1 MVLQLLE
8 AGMMLLKLNH
18 RHSVKVMMI
27 GKEKGKVLNQEE
39 LLISIIGAAPKT
51 QASMRIV
58 VDLSVT
64 RKNQHNWASSR
75 LSKEHRQN
83 KGHHLLIQ
91 VHSEVY
97 RVLHHKTQIVL
108 VMVMLILIQ
117 TRGKQVL
124 NQMHGMASVKKVVS
138 VVDGHQLLLQ
148 LVTIKVQD
156 MMLMEVD
163 HMILMEMLKNRRE
176 L

>member
-18 RHSVKVMMI
+18 RHSVRVMMI
-27 GKEKGKVLNQEE
+27 GKEKGKVSNQEE
-39 LLISIIGAAPKT
+39 LLISIIGVAPKT

-58 VDLSVT
+58 VDLSVM
-64 RKNQHNWASSR
+64 RKNQLNWASSK

-91 VHSEVY
+91 VHSGVY
-97 RVLHHKTQIVL
+97 RVLQNKYQIVL
-108 VMVMLILIQ
+108 AMVMLVLIQ

-124 NQMHGMASVKKVVS
+124 NQMHGMALVKKVV
-138 VVDGHQLLLQ
+138 
-148 LVTIKVQD
+148 
-156 MMLMEVD
+156 
-163 HMILMEMLKNRRE
+163 
-176 L
+176 

>member
-58 VDLSVT
+58 VDLSV
-64 RKNQHNWASSR
+64 RD
-75 LSKEHRQN
+75 
-83 KGHHLLIQ
+83 IYI
-91 VHSEVY
+91 VY
-97 RVLHHKTQIVL
+97 YS
-108 VMVMLILIQ
+108 LIL
-117 TRGKQVL
+117 TC
-124 NQMHGMASVKKVVS
+124 
-138 VVDGHQLLLQ
+138 
-148 LVTIKVQD
+148 
-156 MMLMEVD
+156 LMYSSS
-163 HMILMEMLKNRRE
+163 
-176 L
+176 